1 MEGPLGFLK
10 NDGIA
15 TATGTGKFGR
25 ISFLFVLQKNA
36 LQVDNRANPI
46 PHTPPVKKSILSL
59 LVAVGLI
66 GSASAAALTENL
78 AVYYN
83 FNGNGNDSS
92 GNNNNGDFV
101 GSILGTDRFGNPA
114 SALQVTTDSYFISQN
129 NIGVTGN
136 SDRTI
141 SMWFKATSDPVWP
154 QGYMIGWGVT
164 PVDNLSLV
172 YHPYYIS
179 DPRLTPDQFSNLS
192 VGGQT
197 DGMDSVAQVLTSP
210 SNLTGEWHS
219 VTWTYSTTLA
229 NSFFYLN
236 GQLQTNNFV
245 LNGVGGSL
253 NTADSPLN
261 VNGFLV
267 GQNRG
272 INGLID
278 DVGVWN
284 RTLSSTEVA
293 NLYVSQSV
301 PEPSTYALFGIGAIG
316 MLMMIR
322 RRKSA

>member
-1 MEGPLGFLK
+1 M
-10 NDGIA
+10 
-15 TATGTGKFGR
+15 
-25 ISFLFVLQKNA
+25 
-36 LQVDNRANPI
+36 
-46 PHTPPVKKSILSL
+46 KKTILSL
-59 LVAVGLI
+59 FVAVGLI
-66 GSASAAALTENL
+66 GSVSAATLTDNL
-78 AVYYN
+78 ALYYD

-101 GSILGTDRFGNPA
+101 GSVLGTDRFGNLS
-114 SALQVTTDSYFISQN
+114 SALEVTSNTYFISQN
-129 NIGVTGN
+129 NLGVTGN
-136 SDRTI
+136 NDRTI
-141 SMWFKATSDPVWP
+141 SLWFKATSDPVWP
-154 QGYMIGWGVT
+154 QGYMIGWGVNA
-164 PVDNLSLV
+164 VDSLTLV

-179 DPRLTPDQFSNLS
+179 DARLTPDQFSNLS

-197 DGMDSVAQVLTSP
+197 DGMDSVAQVLTNP

-236 GQLQTNNFV
+236 GQVQTNNFV
-245 LNGVGGSL
+245 INGVGGSL

-267 GQNRG
+267 GENRG

-293 NLYVSQSV
+293 NLYAAQSV
-301 PEPSTYALFGIGAIG
+301 PEPSTYALFGLGA
-316 MLMMIR
+316 LALVVAY
-322 RRKSA
+322 RRKVV